1 MFGRLTWDA
10 IPFHEP
16 IPLITSLVVILA
28 VAGDRA
34 SGSRR
39 KGWWPYLW
47 HEYITST
54 DHKRIGIMYI
64 VLALV
69 MLVRGFADAI
79 MMRAQ
84 QSLAIGASQGY
95 LPPEHY
101 NQIFSA
107 HGTIMIFFVAMPFV
121 IGFMNFVVPLQLGV
135 RDVAFPTHEQRQL
148 LADRVGRAA
157 GQPQPVRR
165 RVRAHRL
172 ARLPAAQRE
181 GVLARRRGRLLS
193 RRAADIRRR
202 DGADRRQFRDDHP
215 QDPRAGHELPADA
228 GILLDVARIQPDHP
242 RRLPGADRHLGAAD
256 ARPLPRLPLLHE

>member
-1 MFGRLTWDA
+1 
-10 IPFHEP
+10 
-16 IPLITSLVVILA
+16 
-28 VAGDRA
+28 
-34 SGSRR
+34 
-39 KGWWPYLW
+39 
-47 HEYITST
+47 
-54 DHKRIGIMYI
+54 MYI

-135 RDVAFPTHEQRQL
+135 RDVAFPTMNNVSFWLTASGAL
-148 LADRVGRAA
+148 LVNLSLFIGEF
-157 GQPQPVRR
+157 
-165 RVRAHRL
+165 
-172 ARLPAAQRE
+172 ARTGWLGFPAAQRE

-202 DGADRRQFRDDHP
+202 DGADRGQFRDHDP
-215 QDPRAGHELPADA
+215 QDPRAGHELHAHA
-228 GILLDVARIQPDHP
+228 GLLLDLARVQPDDP
-242 RRLPGADRHLGAAD
+242 RRLPGADR
-256 ARPLPRLPLLHE
+256 RPWRC